1 MKPFALFA
9 LVLALGC
16 AGAGA
21 QLNPGD
27 YVAPL
32 PSSTGTP
39 IVQITPGGTV
49 KTLFTVPFLVSALT
63 MATNNVDLAVVAQN
77 PVARAGFVAT
87 VTPSG
92 TVTTLASYASYI
104 YENIAPDSNGTYVV
118 PVGSNGT
125 DVVLRIDR
133 VGGKT
138 SINPSPPVGGGK
150 PRGMAVDIGTGGYLM
165 GDIPNLFL
173 IARDGTTRTVHKNV
187 AINNSIDMMS
197 DARTGAVMIAQQNS
211 LVSVDPVTGLMT
223 TIQGGFNGCFPGLA
237 YERARD
243 AWVLAG
249 ACTSLNTNVYRVLRG
264 GGVTTV
270 AGLAGASDIEVY
282 GSRNIVATSDPTP
295 GSTLS
300 LGFSEPSSAGA
311 LYLAAASFSTSPG
324 IPTPAGI
331 IDLTPDPLFFF
342 SLAAP
347 GIFVNFQG
355 VLDAQGSA
363 LAAVAVPPIPAL
375 KGFRFFVSF
384 VTVRGSALNAIANTV
399 GFTIQ

>member
-1 MKPFALFA
+1 MKSIALFA
-9 LVLALGC
+9 LILALGC
-16 AGAGA
+16 VGSGA

-32 PSSTGTP
+32 PSTTGSS

-49 KTLFTVPFLVSALT
+49 KTLFTVPFVVSALT
-63 MATNNVDLAVVAQN
+63 MAPNNVDLAVVARN
-77 PVARAGFVAT
+77 PVARAGFLAT

-92 TVTTLASYASYI
+92 TVTTLTSYASYI
-104 YENIAPDSNGTYVV
+104 YENVAPDSNGTYAV
-118 PVGSNGT
+118 PVGTNGT

-138 SINPSPPVGGGK
+138 TVTPSPPVGGGK

-173 IARDGTTRTVHKNV
+173 IARDGTSKTVHTGV

-197 DARTGAVMIAQQNS
+197 DARTSTAVISQQNS
-211 LVSVDPVTGLMT
+211 LVSVDTVTGVMT

-237 YERARD
+237 YDRARD

-249 ACTSLNTNVYRVLRG
+249 SCANTNMNVYRVLRG

-270 AGLAGASDIEVY
+270 TGLVGASDIEVY

-295 GSTLS
+295 GSNLS
-300 LGFSEPSSAGA
+300 LGFSEPNSAGA
-311 LYLAAASFSTSPG
+311 FYLAAASFSTSPG
-324 IPTPAGI
+324 IPTPVGT
-331 IDLTPDPLFFF
+331 IDLTPDPFFF
-342 SLAAP
+342 LSLAAP
-347 GIFVNFQG
+347 GVFVNFQG

-363 LAAVAVPPIPAL
+363 LAAVAVPPIPGL

-384 VTVRGSALNAIANTV
+384 VTVRGSALNAVANTV